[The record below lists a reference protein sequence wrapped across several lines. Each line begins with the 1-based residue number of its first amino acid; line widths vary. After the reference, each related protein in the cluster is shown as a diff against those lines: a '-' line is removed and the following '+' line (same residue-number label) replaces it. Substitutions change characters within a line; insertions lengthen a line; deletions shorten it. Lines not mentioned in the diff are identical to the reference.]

1 MKGMIFKSAC
11 IAAISTILLFSFRSP
26 VQLDAATVNQYQG
39 IYVFTD
45 CRPSAEYTVMG
56 TVKPK
61 GRGLMAAGLKS
72 TQYSSMRNALIKAAK
87 EQYPDCNGVIL
98 NLSSSSM
105 DECSAIKLR

>member
-1 MKGMIFKSAC
+1 MKQQVFK
-11 IAAISTILLFSFRSP
+11 AAIVAVIATILFASFRTAMQP
-26 VQLDAATVNQYQG
+26 DTAIVNQYQDL
-39 IYVFTD
+39 YVFTD
-45 CRPSAEYTVMG
+45 CRPAAEYTVMG
-56 TVKPK
+56 IVKPK